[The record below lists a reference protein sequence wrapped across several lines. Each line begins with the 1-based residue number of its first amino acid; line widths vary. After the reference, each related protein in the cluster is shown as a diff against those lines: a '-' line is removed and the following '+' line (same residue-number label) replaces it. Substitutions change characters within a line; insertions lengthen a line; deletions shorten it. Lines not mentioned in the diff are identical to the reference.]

1 MITSLLIII
10 IKGTNQ
16 VGGLQKIWSINLNG
30 GRLNFF
36 NFDFDPFIRQV
47 NFSFLFS
54 YKFH

>member
-1 MITSLLIII
+1 MIISLLIII

-16 VGGLQKIWSINLNG
+16 VGGLKKLWEINSDG

-47 NFSFLFS
+47 NIFCLNI
-54 YKFH
+54 K